1 MVECF
6 LFDCDGSG
14 TYSGDVSTK
23 QDPFV
28 EYHMVIHNIISIT
41 EQAA

>member
-1 MVECF
+1 MVEYF

-14 TYSGDVSTK
+14 TYSEDVSTK

-28 EYHMVIHNIISIT
+28 EYHMVIHNTISIT
-41 EQAA
+41 DQVA